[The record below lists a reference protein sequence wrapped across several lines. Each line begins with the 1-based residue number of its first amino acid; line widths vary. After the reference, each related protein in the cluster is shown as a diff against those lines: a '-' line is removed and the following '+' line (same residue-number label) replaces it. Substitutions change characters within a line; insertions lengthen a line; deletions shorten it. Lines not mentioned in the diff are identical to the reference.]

1 MFKRPLQSSSS
12 RRALPSV
19 AAALFG
25 LAIAACDG
33 GGARSAA
40 NDPYGGEVAALF
52 DDVIDAGA
60 VGLDLDRGKRPE
72 DDALFRRRV
81 AAADAVLRVRVQTVN
96 STSGANGTNYS
107 VVLVAVQA
115 VSKRNTESNY
125 ETPMSMSVLANSESA
140 RLVGS
145 LEGRLV
151 GKTFVALV
159 RGFGRSETDQSYHF
173 HLLADTKAVVQAVA
187 NASAH
192 EQ

>member
-1 MFKRPLQSSSS
+1 MYIRTLPASPMQRA
-12 RRALPSV
+12 RRQL
-19 AAALFG
+19 AAAMLG
-25 LAIAACDG
+25 LGIAACDG
-33 GGARSAA
+33 SGARSAA
-40 NDPYGGEVAALF
+40 NDPYSGEVAALF

-72 DDALFRRRV
+72 DDALFRQRI

-96 STSGANGTNYS
+96 STSGANGSNYS
-107 VVLVAVQA
+107 VVLVAVQ
-115 VSKRNTESNY
+115 VLSKRNTESNY

-159 RGFGRSETDQSYHF
+159 RGFGHSETSENYHF
-173 HLLADTKAVVQAVA
+173 HLLADTKAVAQAITT
-187 NASAH
+187 ASA
-192 EQ
+192 QQP